1 MPQKSQLK
9 QEFRYYT
16 VTLFAGE
23 EVWKAREE
31 IAVNY
36 RNTAFREA
44 KLEKYLMLSAGKGQ
58 KRREADAIA
67 PMCCGLLTAFQL
79 YIE

>member
-9 QEFRYYT
+9 QELRYYP
-16 VTLFAGE
+16 VTLFAGV

-31 IAVNY
+31 MAVNY

-44 KLEKYLMLSAGKGQ
+44 KLG
-58 KRREADAIA
+58 
-67 PMCCGLLTAFQL
+67 
-79 YIE
+79 

>member
-9 QEFRYYT
+9 QELRYYP
-16 VTLFAGE
+16 VTFFAGE
-23 EVWKAREE
+23 EARKVREE
-31 IAVNY
+31 MAVNY
-36 RNTAFREA
+36 RNTVFQKA
-44 KLEKYLMLSAGKGQ
+44 KLGLYLMPPAGKGR

-79 YIE
+79 YKE